1 MSRQW
6 SSDKIGPHV
15 YEYVCPTTRTMD
27 DWHEQCAGGQIV
39 LDRMK
44 LANAGWFTRIQAER
58 LLDEYFAR
66 IETVVIERC
75 PAKGWI

>member
-1 MSRQW
+1 MSSAQAW
-6 SSDKIGPHV
+6 
-15 YEYVCPTTRTMD
+15 
-27 DWHEQCAGGQIV
+27 QIV

-44 LANAGWFTRIQAER
+44 LANAGWLNRIQAER

-75 PAKGWI
+75 PKGD

>member
-1 MSRQW
+1 
-6 SSDKIGPHV
+6 
-15 YEYVCPTTRTMD
+15 MD

>member
-1 MSRQW
+1 MSSVQAW
-6 SSDKIGPHV
+6 P
-15 YEYVCPTTRTMD
+15 
-27 DWHEQCAGGQIV
+27 IV

-44 LANAGWFTRIQAER
+44 RANAGWLSRIEAER

-75 PAKGWI
+75 PKGA